1 MMGREH
7 SESGITVVNPQ
18 VATGGGEM
26 IRTFERQFRNQ
37 LNGPGLTAIA
47 QE

>member
-1 MMGREH
+1 MGREH

-18 VATGGGEM
+18 VATGGEM